1 LGYSL
6 KFEISSMSPEPND
19 PRSPRDERWTEP
31 RLERL
36 LGWFFAQELPP
47 ALRDSAAE
55 LFNLQELSRPRLA
68 NPVRQSAS
76 KAGRWLVPLCASAL
90 LCCGWL
96 LWQSPLPR
104 ESAVV
109 VKRMR
114 PPMVE
119 IESVGLPLQVD
130 LVSYRGATGS
140 FEQRTELRWTS
151 DSSYDPATGAWV
163 EWSAPELVIDVEPVA
178 ASDPSALPRGL

>member
-1 LGYSL
+1 
-6 KFEISSMSPEPND
+6 MSPEPID
-19 PRSPRDERWTEP
+19 PQPPQDERWTEP

-47 ALRDSAAE
+47 ALRDSAADHHR
-55 LFNLQELSRPRLA
+55 LQELSRPSLA
-68 NPVRQSAS
+68 NPVRRSAA

-90 LCCGWL
+90 LGCGWL
-96 LWQSPLPR
+96 LWQTPSR

-114 PPMVE
+114 QPLVE
-119 IESVGLPLQVD
+119 IESVGLPWQVD
-130 LVSYRGATGS
+130 LVSYRGASGS

-151 DSSYDPATGAWV
+151 DSSYDPASGAWV